1 MGSSLTKGTVRVQ
14 VRKDTASNL
23 ASANPTL
30 AAGEFGFETDG
41 TLKIGDGS
49 TAWTAL
55 SYVGFP
61 YHYMQHQWDA
71 TSTSDYYVP
80 FGASIT
86 EYNSD
91 VDSLINDNVWIVP
104 FAGKLV
110 KAYLYCESATGDT
123 DMKLNVNGSLGSS
136 VLSGGVVAV
145 ASKTVATFTCD
156 QNNTFSAGD
165 VIRIFLDIT
174 AKSDDATMTTVWQRT
189 A

>member
-1 MGSSLTKGTVRVQ
+1 MYDNEAGYIMSRFIKAPATV
-14 VRKDTASNL
+14 
-23 ASANPTL
+23 PTQ
-30 AAGEFGFETDG
+30 
-41 TLKIGDGS
+41 
-49 TAWTAL
+49 
-55 SYVGFP
+55 

-71 TSTSDYYVP
+71 TSTADYYVP

-91 VDSLINDNVWIVP
+91 ADSLIADNVWIVP

-136 VLSGGVVAV
+136 VLSGGVVDV
-145 ASKTVATFTCD
+145 GDETVATFTCD

-165 VIRIFLDIT
+165 IIRVFLDIT
-174 AKSDDATMTTVWQRT
+174 AKSDDATMTTVWEID
-189 A
+189 